1 MTATGAAAEGVYVLG
16 IPSEGQ
22 RWFMQVG
29 SARPGPWTDFTRD
42 ADAIARDALAALP
55 RPAAHRTLEG
65 TRR

>member
-1 MTATGAAAEGVYVLG
+1 LG

-29 SARPGPWTDFTRD
+29 SARPGPWTDFTGD

-55 RPAAHRTLEG
+55 RPATARTLEG
-65 TRR
+65 ARA